1 MCQRERASQAD
12 VGSLGIPDLTL
23 CLEVCLVPN
32 QHDGEVITVL
42 DSEDLREQ
50 LAHLVETADEAR
62 GVRSSQSLGPS
73 PLCSTTSHLRSPL
86 PVINGKHQQEPVPG
100 AHVLLSHGPKLLL
113 ACSVQDCREGDR
125 ATVGTRLPLAIP
137 AILPS
142 APRRPHCP
150 AERGRHPPSRSSCRS
165 LRWWGRSQTR
175 SRTGRVRRGYL

>member
-1 MCQRERASQAD
+1 MCQKEGAPQAD
-12 VGSLGIPDLTL
+12 VWSPGIPDLTL
-23 CLEVCLVPN
+23 RLKVCLIPN

-62 GVRSSQSLGPS
+62 GVRSSQSLGPG
-73 PLCSTTSHLRSPL
+73 PLCCATSLLRSPL
-86 PVINGKHQQEPVPG
+86 PIVNGKHQQETVPG
-100 AHVLLSHGPKLLL
+100 AHVLLSHGPELLL

-150 AERGRHPPSRSSCRS
+150 AGRGRHPPSRSSCRS
-165 LRWWGRSQTR
+165 LRWWGHSRTR
-175 SRTGRVRRGYL
+175 SRTGGVRRGYL

>member
-100 AHVLLSHGPKLLL
+100 AHVLLSHGPKLFL